1 MLVTPLAASI
11 NSDKDIILCE
21 FDPGVSKPGTKKPR
35 PGEGELLWLRVL
47 RLLRC
52 ITLVGTEDEVDGFGE
67 FSAIFKISVGYDPML
82 G

>member
-35 PGEGELLWLRVL
+35 PGEGELL
-47 RLLRC
+47 
-52 ITLVGTEDEVDGFGE
+52 
-67 FSAIFKISVGYDPML
+67 
-82 G
+82 